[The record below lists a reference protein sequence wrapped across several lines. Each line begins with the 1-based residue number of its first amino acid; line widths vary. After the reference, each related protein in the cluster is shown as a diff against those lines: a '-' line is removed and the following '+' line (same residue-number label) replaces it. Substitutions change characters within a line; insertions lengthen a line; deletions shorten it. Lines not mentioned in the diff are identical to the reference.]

1 MSKRK
6 DFPRIVLASTSP
18 RRIEL
23 LQGLGLKPLV
33 RSPDADETPG
43 RGESPRALVSRLAR
57 AKAASV
63 AHGLEGPGLGEPSLV
78 IAADTIVVAPGGKK
92 ILGKPRDA
100 AEARA
105 MLRSLAGHTHT
116 VLTGYCIHPVGVPG
130 PAGARPLVRV
140 ITSKVT
146 MRKLSVA
153 DIAAYVATG
162 EPMDKAGS
170 YAAQGIGMALI
181 ESIRGS
187 YANVVGL
194 PVAQLLSDLE
204 DRFRLELLSWKR

>member
-1 MSKRK
+1 MSKLRT
-6 DFPRIVLASTSP
+6 FPRIVLASTSP

-33 RSPDADETPG
+33 RSPDADETPR
-43 RGESPRALVSRLAR
+43 RGESPRALVSRLAL
-57 AKAASV
+57 AKAVSV
-63 AHGLEGPGLGEPSLV
+63 ADGLDDFELSLV
-78 IAADTIVVAPGGKK
+78 VAADTIVVAPGGKR
-92 ILGKPRDA
+92 ILGKPRGV

-105 MLRSLAGHTHT
+105 MLKSLAGHTHT
-116 VLTGYCIHPVGVPG
+116 VLTGYCIHPVGFEGMSVN
-130 PAGARPLVRV
+130 RPLVRV
-140 ITSKVT
+140 VTSRVT
-146 MRKLSVA
+146 MRKLSTA

>member
-1 MSKRK
+1 VSKK
-6 DFPRIVLASTSP
+6 PTFPRIVLASTSP

-23 LQGLGLKPLV
+23 LQGLGLKPVV
-33 RSPDADETPG
+33 RAPDADETP
-43 RGESPRALVSRLAR
+43 RKGESPRALVSRLAR

-63 AHGLEGPGLGEPSLV
+63 ADGLGDSEASLV

-92 ILGKPRDA
+92 ILGKPRDV
-100 AEARA
+100 AEARS

-116 VLTGYCIHPVGVPG
+116 VLTGYCIHPVGIRG
-130 PAGARPLVRV
+130 TAGARPLVRV

-146 MRKLSVA
+146 MRKLSAA